1 MPENI
6 IALDVGGSSVKS
18 GLVDSEQQIHDTF
31 STPVD
36 SNGSAESILSTFAGI
51 VQHYLDKHTD
61 IRGVGLGFPSPFDY
75 PNGICLIQGVQKYE
89 SIYGVN
95 IGEAIR
101 ERLNRPDL
109 LIRFRNDAEA
119 AIVGEALYGAG
130 QPFRRF
136 IGLTLGTGMGS
147 SFIADGKRVTDVEG
161 VPEGGFL
168 FPVLYRGIQSD
179 EWFSTR
185 GLLGRFEAIGQPMP
199 SVSEAAKAAE
209 NNPAIRQAFE
219 EFGADMAEFIAP
231 FARSFGAEALILLGG
246 IAAAYPLFGKP
257 LEAGLPVPV
266 IIGAL
271 GGNAALLGA
280 SDLIR
285 GNVGGAK

>member
-18 GLVDSEQQIHDTF
+18 GLVDSQQQIHDSF

-51 VQHYLDKHTD
+51 VQHYLEHGEV
-61 IRGVGLGFPSPFDY
+61 RGVGLGFPSPFDY

-95 IGEAIR
+95 IAEAIR
-101 ERLNRPDL
+101 ERTKQPDL

-147 SFIADGKRVTDVEG
+147 SFIADGKRVESGQG

-168 FPVLYRGIQSD
+168 FPELYRGIQSD

-185 GLLGRFEAIGQPMP
+185 GLLERFAAVGRPMP
-199 SVSEAAKAAE
+199 SVAEASKQAE
-209 NNPAIRQAFE
+209 NNPLIRQAFE

-231 FARSFGAEALILLGG
+231 YGQTFGAEALLILGG
-246 IAAAYPLFGKP
+246 IAAAHPLFGKS
-257 LEAGLPVPV
+257 LEAGLPFPV
-266 IIGAL
+266 VKGAL

-280 SDLIR
+280 ADLIR
-285 GNVGGAK
+285 VMSGK

>member
-18 GLVDSEQQIHDTF
+18 GLVDSQQQIHDSF
-31 STPVD
+31 STPLD
-36 SNGSAESILSTFAGI
+36 SKGSAESILSTFAGI
-51 VQHYLDKHTD
+51 VQHYLEKHSD

-75 PNGICLIQGVQKYE
+75 PKGICLIQGVQKYE

-101 ERLNRPDL
+101 ERVHQPDL

-130 QPFRRF
+130 QAFRRF

-147 SFIADGKRVTDVEG
+147 SFIADGKRVEAGQG

-168 FPVLYRGIQSD
+168 FPELYRGIQSD

-199 SVSEAAKAAE
+199 SVAEAARAAE
-209 NNPAIRQAFE
+209 SNPAIRQAFE

-231 FARSFGAEALILLGG
+231 YAREFGAEALILLGG
-246 IAAAYPLFGKP
+246 IAAAYPLFGKS
-257 LEAGLPVPV
+257 LEAGLPIPV
-266 IIGAL
+266 LVGAL

-280 SDLIR
+280 ADLIR
-285 GNVGGAK
+285 GMGER